1 MKRKKDKSKFSAG
14 DLPVFGAS
22 LSGDGKEMYVTLPRT
37 DMRTFVHAI
46 EYRDSV
52 ILLTLKKKKN
62 PVLLGEIPA
71 FPTL

>member
-37 DMRTFVHAI
+37 DMRT
-46 EYRDSV
+46 
-52 ILLTLKKKKN
+52 LKKKKN